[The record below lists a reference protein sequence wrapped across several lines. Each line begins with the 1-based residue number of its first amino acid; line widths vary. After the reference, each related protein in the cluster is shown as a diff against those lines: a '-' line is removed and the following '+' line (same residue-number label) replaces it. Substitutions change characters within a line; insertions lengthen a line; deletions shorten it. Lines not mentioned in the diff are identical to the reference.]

1 MNWETLLILDI
12 PKLKAD
18 RLIYTP
24 QILDNI
30 LIFGLVRNKY
40 SANVCH
46 IQKLND
52 NFSIIYYK
60 VLKPKY
66 NHSSNEFTPFEKKE
80 KFRKDELS
88 LEQVKSILTNS
99 FK

>member
-1 MNWETLLILDI
+1 MNWETLVKLDI
-12 PKLKAD
+12 PKFQAS
-18 RLIYTP
+18 RRIHTA
-24 QILDNI
+24 QIVDNV
-30 LIFGLVRNKY
+30 LTFGLTRNKY
-40 SANVCH
+40 KSNVCH

-66 NHSSNEFTPFEKKE
+66 NHISNEFTPFEKKE